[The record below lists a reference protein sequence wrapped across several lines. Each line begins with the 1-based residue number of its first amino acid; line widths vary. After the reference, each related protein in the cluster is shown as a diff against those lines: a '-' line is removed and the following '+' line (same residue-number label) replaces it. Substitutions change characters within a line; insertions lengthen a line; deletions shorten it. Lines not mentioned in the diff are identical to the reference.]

1 MDLTG
6 RYGLPGHRDRRAAA
20 AEQAENRAAA
30 GNGGGVHSI
39 IGGASAAE
47 GGVEIPGKDR
57 ARREGRDA
65 AANLGNRRRSSLV
78 LNIAIE
84 LGIRIGTI
92 HALGRG
98 PSASRATSEKAD
110 RSTG

>member
-6 RYGLPGHRDRRAAA
+6 RYGLPVHRDRRAAA

-57 ARREGRDA
+57 ARSEGRGA
-65 AANLGNRRRSSLV
+65 AANLGNRRRSSPV